1 MGVGEQLAGWGKAAL
16 IETRGRTSGKPVRA
30 HVGFIEAADGSIV
43 VAAGPGANWA
53 ANLLADP
60 ACTVTVNARTFRGVA
75 EPLAGADFAAAIR
88 DLILRYGTSAERL
101 GSGPAFRIRP
111 DEPPSPSPGP
121 SSGP

>member
-1 MGVGEQLAGWGKAAL
+1 MDIGEQLAGWGKAAL
-16 IETRGRTSGKPVRA
+16 IETRGRTSGRPVRA
-30 HVGFIEAADGSIV
+30 YVGFIETADGAIV

-60 ACTVTVNARTFRGVA
+60 ACTVTVNERTFRGLA
-75 EPLAGADFAAAIR
+75 EPLAGADYAAAIR

-111 DEPPSPSPGP
+111 DAPPDAPPGPSPGP
-121 SSGP
+121 